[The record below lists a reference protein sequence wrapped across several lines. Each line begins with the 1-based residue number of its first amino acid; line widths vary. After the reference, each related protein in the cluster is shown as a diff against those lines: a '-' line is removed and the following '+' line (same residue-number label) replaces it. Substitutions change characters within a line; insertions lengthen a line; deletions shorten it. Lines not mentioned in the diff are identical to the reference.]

1 MGQPVDSSPKW
12 HRWPCG
18 APGACSILWGSL
30 RFLMRILRSFTL
42 ILVLY
47 IFSGMIIPVVR
58 VAKAQADR
66 VAVTIC
72 EATQD
77 CRWFSATLTLFLPI
91 RTMAFQVASDIQT
104 RQIVWVA
111 NGKVYDSVSLSAYYR
126 KKYLTPKKC
135 PISGYKYEKWESK
148 LPAIRCSIS
157 TWTLDQDQTKV
168 MRFSASHLLVIS

>member
-12 HRWPCG
+12 HRLPCG
-18 APGACSILWGSL
+18 TLGTCSILWGSL

-77 CRWFSATLTLFLPI
+77 CR
-91 RTMAFQVASDIQT
+91 
-104 RQIVWVA
+104 
-111 NGKVYDSVSLSAYYR
+111 
-126 KKYLTPKKC
+126 
-135 PISGYKYEKWESK
+135 
-148 LPAIRCSIS
+148 
-157 TWTLDQDQTKV
+157 
-168 MRFSASHLLVIS
+168 